1 MSYPDYEEFLESLNA
16 QGVRYLVVGGFAFS
30 FHAIPR
36 TTKDLDLFIDSTQ
49 NNIEAVLAAIRDFFG
64 GYEMGVRSED
74 LSEPGKFVQLGVSP
88 HRIDL
93 INSLASHLD
102 FSEAWSRKVEAKFGN
117 APTYFLDLEDLIRE
131 KEKAGRPQDLVDLQ
145 ALRRARGLRT

>member
-30 FHAIPR
+30 
-36 TTKDLDLFIDSTQ
+36 S
-49 NNIEAVLAAIRDFFG
+49 
-64 GYEMGVRSED
+64 
-74 LSEPGKFVQLGVSP
+74 